1 MDKNSQVK
9 DALKKALGIMV
20 NYPIRGEVTAVSGQ
34 TCTVQLVTGLEV
46 DEVKMKAV
54 VSQGSDYF
62 MLIPAIGSSV
72 LMLSDDGSLDTLT
85 IIQVDQ
91 VQRFE
96 LMQSGLKIVF
106 DSSDKKV
113 AISNNSVSLKSLMD
127 DLVDILKTLKLFTNM
142 GPSGTALPDSMVKI
156 ERLQQ
161 NINSLLK

>member
-20 NYPIRGEVTAVSGQ
+20 NYPIRGEVTGISGQ
-34 TCTVQLVTGLEV
+34 TCTVKLVTGLEL

-54 VSQGSDYF
+54 VSQGNDYF
-62 MLIPAIGSSV
+62 MLVPAIGSSV
-72 LMLSDDGSLDTLT
+72 MMISDDGSLDTLT
-85 IIQVDQ
+85 VIQVDQ

-113 AISNNSVSLKSLMD
+113 SISNNAVSLKSIMD
-127 DLVDILKTLKLFTNM
+127 DLVDVLKTLKLYTSM
-142 GPSGTALPDSMVKI
+142 GPSGTALPDSVVKI

-161 NINSLLK
+161 SINSLLK